1 MTHVETKVTLSINQ
15 NGMTLKELEQ
25 EIGKTLQQAGQQLLL
40 QACQVL
46 EDQLLEQGKG
56 RYLRD
61 KRRQLHMLASAGSVS
76 LDGRLG

>member
-25 EIGKTLQQAGQQLLL
+25 NGKTLQQAGQQLLL